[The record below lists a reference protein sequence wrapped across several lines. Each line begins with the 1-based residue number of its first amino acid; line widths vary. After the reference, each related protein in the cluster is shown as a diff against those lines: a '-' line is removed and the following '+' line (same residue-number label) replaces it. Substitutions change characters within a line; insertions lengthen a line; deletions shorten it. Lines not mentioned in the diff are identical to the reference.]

1 MIELG
6 PSPPTPEHPYRAGRA
21 CEFLPHVLEALPV
34 GIGLFELRRDAFTFR
49 YGNREF
55 ARVLRLERVP
65 DEGLTLGEI
74 FNRAEHEAILEL
86 FQMVR
91 VSGEP
96 QSYFSAEPNAARPA
110 RSGTSTLTRFSTPA
124 RLATSWCLP
133 S

>member
-6 PSPPTPEHPYRAGRA
+6 PASPTPQRPYADPPA
-21 CEFLPHVLEALPV
+21 VELLPH

-65 DEGLTLGEI
+65 DQGLTLGEI
-74 FNRAEHEAILEL
+74 FNRAEHDAIVEL

-96 QSYFSAEPNAARPA
+96 QSYFAAEGHEGSTNEIWNIDAYPGLAAGAVRH
-110 RSGTSTLTRFSTPA
+110 GMV
-124 RLATSWCLP
+124 LAERQIGR
-133 S
+133 